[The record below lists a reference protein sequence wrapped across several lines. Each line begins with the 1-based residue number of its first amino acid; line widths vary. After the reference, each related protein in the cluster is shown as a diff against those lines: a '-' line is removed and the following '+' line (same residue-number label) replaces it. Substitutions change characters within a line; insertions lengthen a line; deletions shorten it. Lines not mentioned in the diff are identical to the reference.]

1 MSLCPY
7 CIIMATEKHKS
18 NAAEKRAKVQLIM
31 AICLVVF
38 GCILITAAFLIPPTA
53 EIHPSVLTAFGEI
66 LSFAGAV
73 IGIDYSYKK
82 IELREWYK
90 QQNKD
95 NEEDA

>member
-1 MSLCPY
+1 MTTNKKPLSQ
-7 CIIMATEKHKS
+7 AD
-18 NAAEKRAKVQLIM
+18 KRARTQLVL

-38 GCILITAAFLIPPTA
+38 GCVLITAAFFTPPSA

-82 IELREWYK
+82 VELRHS
-90 QQNKD
+90 D
-95 NEEDA
+95 RNEETD